1 MNCGSFQVKF
11 LHMQVKFPGT
21 MWISLN
27 IPKLHVYPLQLSTQV
42 FPRLSNLPRKLLDRY
57 VTLIIS
63 FYNIRSSYSVVAKT
77 SELSKPEVLCLNLY
91 LVHFIQTST
100 SLSDLFSTLLL
111 FQLSAEV
118 PAAPTIFIVGFL

>member
-1 MNCGSFQVKF
+1 
-11 LHMQVKFPGT
+11 MQVKFPGT

-57 VTLIIS
+57 VTLIIL
-63 FYNIRSSYSVVAKT
+63 FYTVRSSYPVVAET

-100 SLSDLFSTLLL
+100 KMNLHFKELEKKQKQKQKNST
-111 FQLSAEV
+111 Q
-118 PAAPTIFIVGFL
+118 